1 MDVTQDEERLT
12 ATTRSALIR
21 EGPFQIKPKK
31 QQIEYTNI
39 NCIRFTHTHH
49 DVASNGA
56 KTGTQ
61 NWGNL
66 ICKHS
71 TEKEASRIEMVSK
84 AS

>member
-1 MDVTQDEERLT
+1 MRKRNRAEKTSKTLKREIKSILDVTQDEERLR

-61 NWGNL
+61 N
-66 ICKHS
+66 
-71 TEKEASRIEMVSK
+71 
-84 AS
+84 

>member
-1 MDVTQDEERLT
+1 MRKRNRAEKTSKTLKREIKSILDVTQDEERLT

-39 NCIRFTHTHH
+39 NYICFTHTHH

-61 NWGNL
+61 N
-66 ICKHS
+66 
-71 TEKEASRIEMVSK
+71 
-84 AS
+84 